1 MKKIMIAL
9 AAISMAVAAHAASAP
24 WKATIT
30 NIYTGNSTDKF
41 AGSVYIMDAAL
52 YSMED
57 VYNNF
62 AKSEGAWT
70 AATLGTSAAATITA
84 ANGAAANK
92 TFEYG
97 TGGSNYDFY
106 AVVVNGD
113 NLYFSN
119 LLEDKAAS
127 TSATATTLAFGT
139 QATGSKLPATAGF
152 QGAGAWSAVAV
163 PEPTSGLLMLV
174 GLAGLALRRRRA

>member
-9 AAISMAVAAHAASAP
+9 VAVTITAVASAASAP

-30 NIYTGNSTDKF
+30 NIYLGNDTDKF
-41 AGSVYIMDAAL
+41 AGSVYIMDATAFT
-52 YSMED
+52 MQT
-57 VYNNF
+57 VYDNF
-62 AKSEGAWT
+62 ANSTWT
-70 AATLGTSAAATITA
+70 AEDLASSAAGTIAA
-84 ANGAAANK
+84 ANGSAANK
-92 TFEYG
+92 TFSYG
-97 TGGSNYDFY
+97 EGGSNYDFY
-106 AVVVNGD
+106 AVIVNGD

-119 LLEDKAAS
+119 ILENKAAS

-139 QATGSKLPATAGF
+139 QATGSKLPAVEGF

>member
-41 AGSVYIMDAAL
+41 SGSVYIMDAAL
-52 YSMED
+52 FSMED

-139 QATGSKLPATAGF
+139 QAAGSKLPAAEGF
-152 QGAGAWSAVAV
+152 QGAGAWSAV

>member
-9 AAISMAVAAHAASAP
+9 AAVSMAVAAHAASAP

-139 QATGSKLPATAGF
+139 QAAGSKLPATAGF

-174 GLAGLALRRRRA
+174 GLAGLALRRKRA

>member
-30 NIYTGNSTDKF
+30 NIYTGNDTDKF

-52 YSMED
+52 FSMED

-97 TGGSNYDFY
+97 TGGTIYDFY

-127 TSATATTLAFGT
+127 TSTAAGTLSFGT
-139 QATGSKLPATAGF
+139 QAAGSKLPATAGF
-152 QGAGAWSAVAV
+152 QGAGAWSAVL
-163 PEPTSGLLMLV
+163 EPTSGLLMLV